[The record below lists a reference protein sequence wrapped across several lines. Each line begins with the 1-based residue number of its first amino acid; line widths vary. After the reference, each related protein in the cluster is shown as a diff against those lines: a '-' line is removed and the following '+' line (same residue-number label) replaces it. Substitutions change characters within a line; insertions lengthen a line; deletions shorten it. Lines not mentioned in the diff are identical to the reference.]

1 MVKEKMQHKLINIF
15 LNIIESVYKKNL
27 TYHDR
32 PKYLNKINTK
42 APYETSFNHKD
53 KIAIVMQGPII
64 LEENLTLETLKF
76 YKNIFP
82 ENQLILSTW
91 KNEEIKSI
99 EKLKNLDIEVIL
111 NEKPSFAGIANINY
125 QIVSTSSGIK
135 KAKEMGY
142 NYVLKT
148 RTDQRIHAS
157 TAIDF
162 CYSAIKSFPLEAKKT
177 LQKERIIAFN
187 LNTFMYRPFSVS
199 DMINFGNIEDM
210 VKYWCLEL
218 DSRSIDDLPSPS
230 SLIEWSKQRLAEVYF
245 LTSFLEN
252 INQDFEWT
260 LENSWKIISEHF
272 CILDTYDLD
281 LYWKKY
287 SKKEFRHINYIHSQK
302 KQIDFSDWLI
312 FKNNFPSKVPEDLI
326 RLNF

>member
-1 MVKEKMQHKLINIF
+1 
-15 LNIIESVYKKNL
+15 
-27 TYHDR
+27 
-32 PKYLNKINTK
+32 
-42 APYETSFNHKD
+42 
-53 KIAIVMQGPII
+53 
-64 LEENLTLETLKF
+64 
-76 YKNIFP
+76 
-82 ENQLILSTW
+82 
-91 KNEEIKSI
+91 
-99 EKLKNLDIEVIL
+99 
-111 NEKPSFAGIANINY
+111 
-125 QIVSTSSGIK
+125 
-135 KAKEMGY
+135 
-142 NYVLKT
+142 
-148 RTDQRIHAS
+148 
-157 TAIDF
+157 
-162 CYSAIKSFPLEAKKT
+162 
-177 LQKERIIAFN
+177 
-187 LNTFMYRPFSVS
+187 MYRPFSVS